1 MIWGDLTT
9 PEPELKDR
17 RLFFPYGK
25 VVGGSSSING
35 MVYIRGQKQDY
46 DYWNELGNEGWSY
59 QDILPYFKRAENQQ
73 HGANDYH
80 GVDGPI
86 HVHDHFARNELL
98 DAYIAGAREI
108 GIPTNLDF
116 NGVDSE
122 GAGYYQLTSNGWR
135 RSSTAVGYLR
145 PARLALA
152 MIKARSDLRMQVAPF
167 TVSPFHIRSQWHK
180 RFEQDNGTRW
190 LRDMVVELFYDH
202 SEPLVTG
209 GATRATDIPS
219 VIALEHV

>member
-46 DYWNELGNEGWSY
+46 DYW
-59 QDILPYFKRAENQQ
+59 
-73 HGANDYH
+73 
-80 GVDGPI
+80 
-86 HVHDHFARNELL
+86 NELL